1 MISLLH
7 EKIHRFAEMARIHV
21 LSMIEKVQCAE
32 NKKGSTKVFNLD
44 IYFEIYEL

>member
-7 EKIHRFAEMARIHV
+7 EKIYRFAELARIHV

-32 NKKGSTKVFNLD
+32 FKKGSTKVLKVD